1 MWKQREEYPKSKSA
15 FADPEPFPPVPLWP
29 PPAPIQPEVSTLPAE
44 SEQTHKEPEPMREE
58 FVGIGKEI
66 VITGELSGAQDVTI
80 EGRVEGKIE
89 LPNHVLTIGVSGRIK
104 AQVTAK
110 AIIVLGQVTGNML
123 ATEKVDIKDTGSVEG
138 DIAAPRVS
146 IADGSHFRGSIDM
159 QKKDHAT
166 PKAEARKPEPSS
178 VNGQFALP

>member
-1 MWKQREEYPKSKSA
+1 MWKREESPRSKSA
-15 FADPEPFPPVPLWP
+15 IADPEPSPSANLWQLP
-29 PPAPIQPEVSTLPAE
+29 PPIPPEASTSAVE
-44 SEQTHKEPEPMREE
+44 SDQTQKEPQPMREE
-58 FVGIGKEI
+58 FVGIGKDI

-89 LPNHVLTIGVSGRIK
+89 LPDHVLTIGASGRIK

-110 AIIVLGQVTGNML
+110 TIIVFGQVTGNMS
-123 ATEKVDIKDTGSVEG
+123 ATERVDIKETGSVEG
-138 DIAAPRVS
+138 DVAAPRVS

-159 QKKDHAT
+159 QKKDQT
-166 PKAEARKPEPSS
+166 FPREARKHEPSS